1 MVAQLTC
8 RFPSKHN
15 GNGSHDSICIS
26 CFASVASVRNEA
38 ELAQREQDHICD
50 SSSQSRQLMLPP
62 AERPLHSG
70 EGAIKPRT
78 NCPTSKEMKYVT
90 GAAR

>member
-38 ELAQREQDHICD
+38 NWRSVSKIIF
-50 SSSQSRQLMLPP
+50 
-62 AERPLHSG
+62 
-70 EGAIKPRT
+70 AIALL
-78 NCPTSKEMKYVT
+78 NHVS
-90 GAAR
+90 